1 MYSLWCVHALWYLG
15 LKKSKSFISTELASK
30 LRTASRGDVV
40 FVAAGETIEDIGKG
54 TAWLGDEDIVIT
66 MPAFFTKAH

>member
-1 MYSLWCVHALWYLG
+1 MYTHYGIWAE
-15 LKKSKSFISTELASK
+15 KSKSFISTELASK

-54 TAWLGDEDIVIT
+54 TAWLGDEDVVIHD
-66 MPAFFTKAH
+66 ACFFTKAH